1 MLIGVITL
9 TIDARLMREARR
21 FVTIGSKGSMDRLNP
36 LGRWRWARDGLRR
49 ARCSC

>member
-21 FVTIGSKGSMDRLNP
+21 FVTIGSKGSMDRLSP
-36 LGRWRWARDGLRR
+36 LGTLALAGDALCR
-49 ARCSC
+49 ARSSC